1 MALFLSLW
9 GVPMFCRRFFLILAL
24 LLTYMTG
31 SASAEPVR
39 IVSLSPVG
47 TEMLFA
53 LGLEKNIRAVTNF
66 CDYPPEAAKKPKVGD
81 FASLNYESLISMGT
95 DLLVLQ
101 DIHKQFC
108 RDLDVL
114 KIPYILLKQN
124 SIADVCD
131 SLLRLGR
138 VCGRAQRAAA
148 LVSDIQSEIRRVSL
162 KVKGRGVPSVMLCV
176 SRELSEDSIT
186 TFYAAGQNN
195 FYNEII
201 SVAGGR
207 NSVKEKRIGYPQISI
222 EGMMKI
228 NPDVIIDL
236 VGDKAFY
243 HSKDSIDLD
252 TVFNEKYMKDQW
264 IRSARAR
271 AVSEGRIYI
280 MQGTMF
286 LRPGPRVGLVL
297 RSFAS
302 AIHPEVSW

>member
-1 MALFLSLW
+1 
-9 GVPMFCRRFFLILAL
+9 
-24 LLTYMTG
+24 
-31 SASAEPVR
+31 
-39 IVSLSPVG
+39 
-47 TEMLFA
+47 
-53 LGLEKNIRAVTNF
+53 
-66 CDYPPEAAKKPKVGD
+66 
-81 FASLNYESLISMGT
+81 
-95 DLLVLQ
+95 
-101 DIHKQFC
+101 
-108 RDLDVL
+108 
-114 KIPYILLKQN
+114 
-124 SIADVCD
+124 ADVCD

-138 VCGRAQRAAA
+138 VCGRTERAAA
-148 LVSDIQSEIRRVSL
+148 LVSDIKSEIRRVSL

-176 SRELSEDSIT
+176 SRELSENSIT

>member
-1 MALFLSLW
+1 MCYRRIFLLIALFSA
-9 GVPMFCRRFFLILAL
+9 LIS
-24 LLTYMTG
+24 G
-31 SASAEPVR
+31 PASAEPVR

-53 LGLEKNIRAVTNF
+53 LGLEKNISAVTNF

-81 FASLNYESLISMGT
+81 FAALNYESLIAMGT

-114 KIPYILLKQN
+114 KIPYILLRQN

-131 SLLRLGR
+131 SLLRLGK
-138 VCGRAQRAAA
+138 VCGRRAKAEV
-148 LVSDIQSEIRRVSL
+148 LVSKIKSELEYVSE
-162 KVKGRGVPSVMLCV
+162 KVRGRGVPSVMLCV
-176 SRELSEDSIT
+176 SRELSENQVT

-195 FYNEII
+195 FYNEVIRI
-201 SVAGGR
+201 AGGK
-207 NSVKEKRIGYPQISI
+207 NSVEEKRIGYPQISI

-228 NPDVIIDL
+228 NPEVIIDL

-252 TVFNEKYMKDQW
+252 TVFNDKYLKSQW

-271 AVSEGRIYI
+271 AVTEGRIYI
-280 MQGTMF
+280 MQGTMY
-286 LRPGPRVGLVL
+286 LRPGPRIGEVL
-297 RSFAS
+297 RSFAM
-302 AIHPEVSW
+302 AVHPEVPW